1 MVRRKTRGRSSQR
14 TTLAHWLMRRGRSR
28 WLWTHLEKNELMIVS
43 LVGRTTTGS
52 SSSLP
57 PAWVTTASS
66 GLKPSTCS
74 ASLRRYDSGMNRG
87 K

>member
-1 MVRRKTRGRSSQR
+1 MYSPIT
-14 TTLAHWLMRRGRSR
+14 
-28 WLWTHLEKNELMIVS
+28 VS
-43 LVGRTTTGS
+43 DVGRTTIGS

-74 ASLRRYDSGMNRG
+74 ASRSRYDCGMNSG
-87 K
+87 KYALRAPASLMRRSMSACIRSQMA

>member
-1 MVRRKTRGRSSQR
+1 MRRKMRGRFSQR
-14 TTLAHWLMRRGRSR
+14 TTLLHWLSSIGRSR
-28 WLWTHLEKNELMIVS
+28 WLWIHLDMNSPKTVS
-43 LVGRTTTGS
+43 DVGRTTTGC

-66 GLKPSTCS
+66 GLKPSTWS
-74 ASLRRYDSGMNRG
+74 ASRARYSSGMNSG

>member
-1 MVRRKTRGRSSQR
+1 VVRRNNRGRSSQR
-14 TTLAHWLMRRGRSR
+14 TTFAHWLSSSGRSR
-28 WLWTHLEKNELMIVS
+28 WLVIHFDIERPMIVS
-43 LVGRTTTGS
+43 DVGRTTNGS

-66 GLKPSTCS
+66 GAKPSTWS
-74 ASLRRYDSGMNRG
+74 ASRRRSDSGMNSG